1 MKSKRLISIL
11 LGCIIA
17 LTTYSQVSETHKR
30 LTNLPHIYINTFSGQ
45 PVKSKT
51 DYVFAKMWYVD
62 EKDSVS
68 TYDSLQIRGRGNST
82 WNMAKKPYRLKF
94 NQKEKLLGKGYAK
107 TKNWTLLA
115 NHGDKSLI
123 RNALTRQVGE
133 WLGLKFNPAAKFVDL
148 TFNDEYVGNYQLS
161 DHIDV
166 RPHRVNIT
174 EQDEVISDTS
184 NITGGY
190 LLEVDG
196 FYDFQ
201 NGRTGFYSPQYNVPI
216 RIHYPDD
223 DDIVSS
229 QYNYIRNFIVDFEDR
244 LFSDD
249 FTEEQSYRSYV
260 DSTSLANWYLATEIS
275 GNIDGFFST
284 YFYKDQDDD
293 HLYWGPLWDYDIAYA
308 NDYRKGDTSRQLM
321 RDVGFGSENMRN
333 WILRLWQDPW
343 FTSLIARR
351 YNKAVNDGLED
362 YMLQQIDSLVN
373 LLDESQQL
381 NYQRWSI
388 NQRTLREIVLYS
400 TYDQYIND
408 LRDYVKQHIPYIS
421 DVLDD
426 YVPEEPTPVV
436 PDFESDTLVYYAIS
450 NSGAGTCV
458 DVDINNNNIC
468 ANQRDEESESQQWRI
483 MPLENG
489 YFHILNRMT
498 GMALN
503 DPTEGEPTATTL
515 TGKQLNIAE
524 SDSCD
529 SRQQWDIVKQEGN
542 RFNLINAFSHHGA
555 NLSGG
560 NSSNGTA
567 ILSYTS
573 DGRDSESQNR
583 MWYIDAVAEYTDAIE
598 NLGDIDYALAYNPT
612 SDLLHFG
619 SDDLSALNFA
629 VRLYDQSGRLLRT
642 FKASDGC
649 SLASL
654 PHNIYIVSW
663 DFNGQRRSVKFQK

>member
-1 MKSKRLISIL
+1 M
-11 LGCIIA
+11 LGLVIA
-17 LTTYSQVSETHKR
+17 LTTYSQDSETHKR

-45 PVKSKT
+45 PVISKT
-51 DYVFAKMWYVD
+51 EYVLAKMWYVD
-62 EKDSVS
+62 ENDSVAMF
-68 TYDSLQIRGRGNST
+68 DSLQIRGRGNST

-94 NQKEKLLGKGYAK
+94 NKKEKLLGKGYAK

-123 RNALTRQVGE
+123 RNALTRQLGE
-133 WLGLKFNPAAKFVDL
+133 WMGLKFNPAAKFVDL
-148 TFNDEYVGNYQLS
+148 TFNDGYVGNYQLS

-201 NGRTGFYSPQYNVPI
+201 NGRTGFYSSQYNVPI

-223 DDIVSS
+223 DDIVPL
-229 QYNYIRNFIVDFEDR
+229 QFNYIRKFITDFENK
-244 LFSDD
+244 LFSED
-249 FTEEQSYRSYV
+249 FTEEQSYRSNI

-308 NDYRKGDTSRQLM
+308 NDNRKGDTSRQLM
-321 RDVGFGSENMRN
+321 RDVGFGSENMRR
-333 WILRLWQDPW
+333 WILRLWEDTW
-343 FTSLIARR
+343 FTNLIARR
-351 YNKAVNDGLED
+351 FSKAVDDGVED
-362 YMLQQIDSLVN
+362 YMLQQIDSLVT

-408 LRDYVKQHIPYIS
+408 LRNYVKRHIPYIS
-421 DVLDD
+421 EVLDN
-426 YVPEEPTPVV
+426 YIPEEPTPPTPVE
-436 PDFESDTLVYYAIS
+436 PDFVSDTLVYYSIS
-450 NSGAGTCV
+450 NSGTGTCV
-458 DVDINNNNIC
+458 DINTNNNVC
-468 ANQRDEESESQQWRI
+468 AYQFDDEDEGQQWRI

-503 DPTEGEPTATTL
+503 DPTEGQPTATTL
-515 TGKQLNIAE
+515 TGAQLNVAKA
-524 SDSCD
+524 DSND
-529 SRQQWDIVKQEGN
+529 SRQQWNLVKQSDN
-542 RFNLINAFSHHGA
+542 RYNLINAFSHHGA
-555 NLSGG
+555 NLSSG
-560 NSSNGTA
+560 NSANGTA

-573 DGRDSESQNR
+573 DNRDASSNNR
-583 MWYIDAVAEYTDAIE
+583 MWRINPVADYTDAIE

-619 SDDLSALNFA
+619 SDDLSTLNFV

-649 SLASL
+649 SLTSL

-663 DFNGQRRSVKFQK
+663 DVCGQRRSVKFSK